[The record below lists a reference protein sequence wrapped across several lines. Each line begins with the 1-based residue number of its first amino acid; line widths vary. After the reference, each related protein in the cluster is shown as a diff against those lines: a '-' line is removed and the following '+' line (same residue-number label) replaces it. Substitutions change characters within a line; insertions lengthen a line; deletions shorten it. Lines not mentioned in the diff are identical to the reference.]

1 MRHDDGRAVDG
12 TNTLVKLFYDYK
24 NVRYGSNPS
33 RSGFTLDARLPMSVD
48 GRLMLGEGT
57 DDHPNIVGEF
67 DAVRVSKGV
76 LDPSKFIGHVGK
88 GLMLIFK

>member
-1 MRHDDGRAVDG
+1 
-12 TNTLVKLFYDYK
+12 
-24 NVRYGSNPS
+24 
-33 RSGFTLDARLPMSVD
+33 MSVD

-76 LDPSKFIGHVGK
+76 LDPSQFLGRVRIGAV
-88 GLMLIFK
+88 ITIR